1 MGFADTGKLG
11 VAVRP
16 RVYSDRLPKN
26 VAQPGLEG
34 KKLFQ
39 IGGVNPTIFNL
50 DAALHAKITQSEY
63 FKCLYVFKT
72 FDKIVDLIYEKVS
85 YVEPFTHRGAS
96 TKRSLQ
102 KQPSSAFCL
111 LLKLFHLRLTEDQV
125 RELLDH
131 PDSTYLRV
139 MGMLYV
145 RYGTPAPGVA
155 ILSFDIIFHT
165 YRRRPVGLL
174 EVARRVLRRPRGVLP
189 GHPADAHDDGR
200 RLRAAAAYGV
210 RVGPVRNA
218 LAARRADLGVP
229 VLRAP
234 RGARRRRKACSGE
247 QAEAP
252 LGGRGVG
259 LSLLRAGLL
268 RRRRRRGGRD
278 RLARRRGH

>member
-72 FDKIVDLIYEKVS
+72 FDKVVDLIYEKVT

-155 ILSFDIIFHT
+155 NPCRNSHIYT
-165 YRRRPVGLL
+165 RRRRPQYLL
-174 EVARRVLRRPRGVLP
+174 EVARRVLRRPRGVQP
-189 GHPADAHDDGR
+189 RHPADAHDDGR
-200 RLRAAAAYGV
+200 RLRAAAAHRGGA
-210 RVGPVRNA
+210 GPLRDA
-218 LAARRADLGVP
+218 AAARRADPRVSVFG
-229 VLRAP
+229 AP
-234 RGARRRRKACSGE
+234 RGARRRR
-247 QAEAP
+247 EA
-252 LGGRGVG
+252 
-259 LSLLRAGLL
+259 
-268 RRRRRRGGRD
+268 RGGE
-278 RLARRRGH
+278 

>member
-1 MGFADTGKLG
+1 MSAPTPEQTWAHHKNWADKQAEVQFEAHKTLTSHYRTAEQLLMQGQHFADTGKLG

-72 FDKIVDLIYEKVS
+72 FDKVVDLIYEKVS

-155 ILSFDIIFHT
+155 NSFIQNS
-165 YRRRPVGLL
+165 Y
-174 EVARRVLRRPRGVLP
+174 LRT
-189 GHPADAHDDGR
+189 
-200 RLRAAAAYGV
+200 
-210 RVGPVRNA
+210 
-218 LAARRADLGVP
+218 
-229 VLRAP
+229 
-234 RGARRRRKACSGE
+234 
-247 QAEAP
+247 
-252 LGGRGVG
+252 
-259 LSLLRAGLL
+259 
-268 RRRRRRGGRD
+268 
-278 RLARRRGH
+278 

>member
-72 FDKIVDLIYEKVS
+72 FDKVVDLIYEKVS

-155 ILSFDIIFHT
+155 NSFVQNS
-165 YRRRPVGLL
+165 YLYP
-174 EVARRVLRRPRGVLP
+174 
-189 GHPADAHDDGR
+189 
-200 RLRAAAAYGV
+200 
-210 RVGPVRNA
+210 
-218 LAARRADLGVP
+218 
-229 VLRAP
+229 
-234 RGARRRRKACSGE
+234 
-247 QAEAP
+247 
-252 LGGRGVG
+252 
-259 LSLLRAGLL
+259 
-268 RRRRRRGGRD
+268 
-278 RLARRRGH
+278 

>member
-34 KKLFQ
+34 KKLFA

-72 FDKIVDLIYEKVS
+72 FDKVVDLIYEKVT

-125 RELLDH
+125 RELLDN

-155 ILSFDIIFHT
+155 ILSFKIYI
-165 YRRRPVGLL
+165 YARRRRPQYLL
-174 EVARRVLRRPRGVLP
+174 EVARRVLRRPRGVQP
-189 GHPADAHDDGR
+189 RHPADAHDDGGCF
-200 RLRAAAAYGV
+200 RAAAAHRV
-210 RVGPVRNA
+210 RAGPVRDA
-218 LAARRADLGVP
+218 AAARRPHPRVP

-234 RGARRRRKACSGE
+234 RGA
-247 QAEAP
+247 
-252 LGGRGVG
+252 
-259 LSLLRAGLL
+259 
-268 RRRRRRGGRD
+268 
-278 RLARRRGH
+278 

>member
-26 VAQPGLEG
+26 VAQPDLEG
-34 KKLFQ
+34 KRLFA
-39 IGGVNPTIFNL
+39 IGGVNPDLFNL
-50 DAALHAKITQSEY
+50 DAVLHAKITQSEY

-111 LLKLFHLRLTEDQV
+111 LLKLFHFRLTEDQV

-131 PDSTYLRV
+131 PDSTYLRI

-145 RYGTPAPGVA
+145 RYGTSPPGVA
-155 ILSFDIIFHT
+155 S
-165 YRRRPVGLL
+165 
-174 EVARRVLRRPRGVLP
+174 
-189 GHPADAHDDGR
+189 
-200 RLRAAAAYGV
+200 
-210 RVGPVRNA
+210 
-218 LAARRADLGVP
+218 LA
-229 VLRAP
+229 
-234 RGARRRRKACSGE
+234 
-247 QAEAP
+247 
-252 LGGRGVG
+252 
-259 LSLLRAGLL
+259 
-268 RRRRRRGGRD
+268 
-278 RLARRRGH
+278 